1 MRAVVCTGYGPSDV
15 LELQQVEKPVPKD
28 HEVLIKVHATTVHRG
43 GLTADAARELCA
55 PGLRAALER
64 AGLPP
69 VIPVGACVDNTR
81 TMFLWLRLAEAAGTS
96 LAALPLFYVGAEPGN
111 EKAEG
116 YIYSD
121 SCRNPVILVDQSAE
135 PGNAE
140 HLTGGAGQGWL
151 GFRGLKRQ
159 PPMRSLP
166 VVVADVL
173 PEDSQEMSLAA
184 DEDVVRTLA
193 PCGSHESFGDGV
205 CRGRAYRRADDP
217 HSFRA
222 KHLIEGSRVLG
233 VAVPDQELGASQ
245 VIFHHQVA
253 GLLCNPGGIGM
264 GSDAS
269 QVDPAC
275 GEFDEEKNIER
286 LQPDSLHTEEVAGH
300 DAGSLLSQELLPRR
314 TISPWGRRESMAA

>member
-1 MRAVVCTGYGPSDV
+1 MG
-15 LELQQVEKPVPKD
+15 
-28 HEVLIKVHATTVHRG
+28 
-43 GLTADAARELCA
+43 
-55 PGLRAALER
+55 
-64 AGLPP
+64 
-69 VIPVGACVDNTR
+69 
-81 TMFLWLRLAEAAGTS
+81 
-96 LAALPLFYVGAEPGN
+96 
-111 EKAEG
+111 EG

-159 PPMRSLP
+159 PPMRSLL

-222 KHLIEGSRVLG
+222 KHLIEGEG
-233 VAVPDQELGASQ
+233 Y
-245 VIFHHQVA
+245 
-253 GLLCNPGGIGM
+253 
-264 GSDAS
+264 
-269 QVDPAC
+269 
-275 GEFDEEKNIER
+275 KN
-286 LQPDSLHTEEVAGH
+286 SEVARSI
-300 DAGSLLSQELLPRR
+300 AASARILVSQPSPRECRCCCRFSTLPFA
-314 TISPWGRRESMAA
+314 SFCVC

>member
-1 MRAVVCTGYGPSDV
+1 MLLSLVYLAVRR
-15 LELQQVEKPVPKD
+15 LLR
-28 HEVLIKVHATTVHRG
+28 L
-43 GLTADAARELCA
+43 LTEGDRPNAARDIEILV
-55 PGLRAALER
+55 LRHQ
-64 AGLPP
+64 
-69 VIPVGACVDNTR
+69 
-81 TMFLWLRLAEAAGTS
+81 LRVLSRGRR
-96 LAALPLFYVGAEPGN
+96 LR
-111 EKAEG
+111 EG

-159 PPMRSLP
+159 PPMRSLL

-217 HSFRA
+217 HSF
-222 KHLIEGSRVLG
+222 
-233 VAVPDQELGASQ
+233 
-245 VIFHHQVA
+245 
-253 GLLCNPGGIGM
+253 
-264 GSDAS
+264 
-269 QVDPAC
+269 
-275 GEFDEEKNIER
+275 
-286 LQPDSLHTEEVAGH
+286 
-300 DAGSLLSQELLPRR
+300 
-314 TISPWGRRESMAA
+314 